1 MTMKKS
7 GFTLLEILTVMG
19 VILILAGI
27 ILPSFR
33 GFQNEAN
40 FTKAHS
46 DLSMLK
52 TGVESYR
59 RYRAGLLPENI
70 TTNLTQSSPQI
81 ITEVLSDPFETIS
94 CPLAKT
100 GFTYAYVTNN
110 IVGFG
115 NLYVIY
121 SLGFGKNG
129 TVTWDRD
136 LTINVVVS
144 VNDNAIA
151 VSNAPVR

>member
-1 MTMKKS
+1 MKKS
-7 GFTLLEILTVMG
+7 GFTLLEILIVMG

-59 RYRAGLLPENI
+59 RYRAGVLPENI
-70 TTNLTQSSPQI
+70 TTNLTLSSPQI
-81 ITEVLSDPFETIS
+81 ITEVLSDPFETINS
-94 CPLAKT
+94 ALAKT
-100 GFTYAYVTNN
+100 GFTYAYVTDN
-110 IVGFG
+110 IQGFG

-121 SLGFGKNG
+121 SRGIGKNG
-129 TVTWDRD
+129 TVTWNRD
-136 LTINVVVS
+136 LTINVTVS
-144 VNDNAIA
+144 ANDNAIA

>member
-1 MTMKKS
+1 MKKS
-7 GFTLLEILTVMG
+7 GFTLLEILIVMG

-59 RYRAGLLPENI
+59 RYRAGVLPENI

-81 ITEVLSDPFETIS
+81 ITEVLSDPFETIACS
-94 CPLAKT
+94 LAKT
-100 GFTYAYVTNN
+100 GFTYAYVTDN
-110 IVGFG
+110 ILGFG

-129 TVTWDRD
+129 TVTWDSSR
-136 LTINVVVS
+136 TVNIVVS